1 MLNGLRYCV
10 LENRSDWQLASGNW
24 QTVAGIQEAGLNL
37 GLATSQPQVT
47 NSQLQKEGQ
56 KEFRQLRSLLELKDS
71 GGYSDGVPPLPIP
84 NREVKPVSADG
95 TA

>member
-10 LENRSDWQLASGNW
+10 LENRSDWQLANSVQNLEDG
-24 QTVAGIQEAGLNL
+24 TNL